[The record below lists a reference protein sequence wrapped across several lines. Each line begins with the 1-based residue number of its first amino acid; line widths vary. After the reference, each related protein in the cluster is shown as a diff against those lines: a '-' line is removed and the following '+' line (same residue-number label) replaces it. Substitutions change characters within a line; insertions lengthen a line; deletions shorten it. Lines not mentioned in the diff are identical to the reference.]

1 MNGKARTLVASL
13 LLSAAAFVGLLVNE
27 GYTEQAVI
35 PVKGDAPTIGFGTTQ
50 GVKIGD
56 KTTPARAVVAAHD
69 HVSKEEVRFR
79 ASMPDVQL
87 YQAEYDVYMD
97 WVYQYGIGNW
107 TRSAILKNLLA
118 GDYVAACQTLLKYKF
133 VAGRD
138 CSIRANNCYGV
149 WTRQQER
156 HSKCMDAQ

>member
-56 KTTPARAVVAAHD
+56 KTTPARAVVAVHD